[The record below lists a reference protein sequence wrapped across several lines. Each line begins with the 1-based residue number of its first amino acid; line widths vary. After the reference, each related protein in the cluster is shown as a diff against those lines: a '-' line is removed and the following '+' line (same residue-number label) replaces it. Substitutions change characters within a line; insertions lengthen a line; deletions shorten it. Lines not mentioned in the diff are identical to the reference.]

1 MKLVIFAGTSEG
13 RTLCTRL
20 SQAGMQA
27 TVCVATEYG
36 KEVMPEL
43 PGITVHTG
51 RMTAEEMADFLRET
65 QLVVDAT
72 HPYAVE
78 VSKNIRQA
86 CEMANCRYIR
96 LLRPKTQAAHVVHV
110 ASTAA
115 AAIKGRMD
123 SFIFMVRSPLFPSYV
138 SNDAFLYKII
148 LLI

>member
-86 CEMANCRYIR
+86 CETVNCRYIR
-96 LLRPKTQAAHVVHV
+96 RCVPKHRQSMWYMWRARLKRRH
-110 ASTAA
+110 
-115 AAIKGRMD
+115 
-123 SFIFMVRSPLFPSYV
+123 
-138 SNDAFLYKII
+138 I
-148 LLI
+148 LPIPKAMCC